1 MQGDC
6 NYENQRQEP
15 LDVLPGVVE
24 MATAADDVPNIN
36 QVMNMR
42 EAIPLNDDDWDTAV
56 AADDGISPVPV
67 SKSMRLHVCQKSYQ
81 QRYC

>member
-6 NYENQRQEP
+6 RNYENQRQEP

-56 AADDGISPVPV
+56 AADDGISPVPGF
-67 SKSMRLHVCQKSYQ
+67 
-81 QRYC
+81 